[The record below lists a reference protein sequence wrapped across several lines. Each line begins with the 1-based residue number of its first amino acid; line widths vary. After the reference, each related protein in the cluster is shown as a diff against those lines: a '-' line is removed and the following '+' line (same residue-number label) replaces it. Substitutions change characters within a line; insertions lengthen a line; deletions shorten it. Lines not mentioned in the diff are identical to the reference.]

1 MNNTTTMTVLATAIA
16 LSFGAAALA
25 DSMTKPQ
32 HTSAKNEI
40 AATYK
45 AAKVSCD
52 ALKANAKDICM
63 AEAKGKEKVALADL
77 EVSYKPTTKAR
88 YEARVARA
96 DAVYSL
102 AKEKCDD
109 LAGNNK
115 DVCVKEAKA
124 AETKGKADA
133 KVDKVA
139 TEQAQ
144 DSTKKVAEA
153 KQDAAQDKRDA
164 DYKVAVEKCD
174 ALAGDAKSRC
184 VSDAKMRF
192 GRS

>member
-32 HTSAKNEI
+32 HASAKNEI
-40 AATYK
+40 EATYK

-77 EVSYKPTTKAR
+77 EVTYKPTTKAR
-88 YEARVARA
+88 YEARVAKA
-96 DAVYSL
+96 DAAYSL

-109 LAGNNK
+109 LTGNPK

-124 AETKGKADA
+124 ALVRAKADA
-133 KVDKVA
+133 KVDRVA
-139 TEQAQ
+139 MDTRQQAANKQ
-144 DSTKKVAEA
+144 ADASREA
-153 KQDAAQDKRDA
+153 NADKRDA
-164 DYKVAVEKCD
+164 DYKVAIEKCD
-174 ALAGDAKSRC
+174 ALSGPSKDAC
-184 VSDAKMRF
+184 IGNAKARF
-192 GRS
+192 GKT